1 MRHILL
7 FLVIA
12 STALASDAIDKGET
26 IIGKWE
32 VNNPRRTP
40 RIVFFHPNHTWGVT
54 NFDPGKSE
62 EINGRRWRIDGDKLI
77 LTFPHRENG
86 RDLLKTQV
94 YKIVSFGRNKFAT
107 DVFSYTR
114 LTK

>member
-12 STALASDAIDKGET
+12 NTALASDAIHKDKT

-32 VNNPRRTP
+32 VNNPRRVP

-54 NFDPGKSE
+54 NFDPDKPE
-62 EINGRRWRIDGDKLI
+62 EINGRRWRIEGDKLI
-77 LTFPHRENG
+77 LSYPSRVNG
-86 RDLLKTQV
+86 RDSLETHA
-94 YKIVSFGRNKFAT
+94 YKIVSFYRDKFAT
-107 DVFSYTR
+107 DVFTYKR
-114 LTK
+114 IK